1 FKPQTDD
8 VREATSRVVI
18 EGLWQRGAKVQ
29 AYDPEAMEE
38 IQRIYGSRDDLRLC
52 GTKEAALEGAD
63 ALIICTEWK
72 HFWAP
77 DFKQLHDKLGDRA
90 IFDGR
95 NIYDPHKIKEL
106 GFAYYKKSL
115 HAQAVPRLKRAL
127 EENPADKEVVQLLGL
142 SYYLTGK
149 PAQAIPLLE
158 QVHSWYAVAN
168 VDASYVLGL
177 CYIQI
182 KDYEQ
187 ARKAF
192 ASMYDVPPDSAA
204 SHLFLARM
212 LLRQEY
218 DPRAEEQARKAAELN
233 PNLPLAHFL
242 LGELYMYKSRIP
254 EAIEEFEKELA
265 VNPSHAATY
274 YKLADA
280 YSRIMKFEQAQRL
293 LQRSIWL
300 DSTASGPYVLMGKVL
315 LKKGEAQLALR
326 ALQRALQMDPNN
338 VMGHQLLGQT
348 YRELGQTEEAERELR
363 LAQQLRAAQNPK
375 P

>member
-1 FKPQTDD
+1 MW
-8 VREATSRVVI
+8 VC
-18 EGLWQRGAKVQ
+18 
-29 AYDPEAMEE
+29 E
-38 IQRIYGSRDDLRLC
+38 IYN
-52 GTKEAALEGAD
+52 
-63 ALIICTEWK
+63 
-72 HFWAP
+72 P
-77 DFKQLHDKLGDRA
+77 D
-90 IFDGR
+90 
-95 NIYDPHKIKEL
+95 
-106 GFAYYKKSL
+106 KKSL

-127 EENPADKEVVQLLGL
+127 EENPADKEAVQLLGL

-177 CYIQI
+177 CYIQT

-192 ASMYDVPPDSAA
+192 ATMYDVPPDSAA

-212 LLRQEY
+212 LLRQEF
-218 DPRAEEQARKAAELN
+218 DPVVEEQARKAVALD

-315 LKKGEAQLALR
+315 LKKGEVQLALR